1 MNVVNVEEVVGV
13 YLSIRAEREN
23 ILRQYEAAD
32 ALLKAD
38 MSEIERLLLGMCNDL
53 NVNSINTSQGT
64 VIRKVNERYICKD
77 WDNFKKFILENEA
90 VEMLEKRI
98 HQGNFKQFMSEHEDD
113 GLPPGVDVMRE
124 YNVSIRKSS
133 N

>member
-1 MNVVNVEEVVGV
+1 MSAVDIEEVVGA
-13 YLSIRAEREN
+13 YLNLRSERDR
-23 ILRQYEAAD
+23 ILKEYEAAD

-38 MSEIERLLLGMCNDL
+38 MLEIERLLLSTCNEM

-64 VIRKVNERYICKD
+64 VIRRLTERYICKD
-77 WDNFKKFILENEA
+77 WENLKKFVLENQA
-90 VEMLEKRI
+90 VEILEKRI

>member
-1 MNVVNVEEVVGV
+1 MNAVDIEEVVGA
-13 YLSIRAEREN
+13 YLNIRSERDRVLKE
-23 ILRQYEAAD
+23 YEAAD

-38 MSEIERLLLGMCNDL
+38 MSEIERLLLSMCNEM

-64 VIRKVNERYICKD
+64 VIRKLTERYICKD
-77 WDNFKKFILENEA
+77 WENLKKFVLENQA
-90 VEMLEKRI
+90 VEILEKRI